1 MQKHVTVVGI
11 LFVAMGVLGIAG
23 AAIVVAVTVSP
34 GLLAYALEGTAEALV
49 VLTTFGCAAGGCVAL
64 LSVPEIIA
72 GVGLLQGRNWARY
85 LALFLSVLN
94 VFAVPLGT
102 AVGIYSLWVL
112 LQNETEALFE
122 RGRAAADAAV
132 GEEAA
137 DVEHAAAAEE
147 GTEG

>member
-1 MQKHVTVVGI
+1 
-11 LFVAMGVLGIAG
+11 
-23 AAIVVAVTVSP
+23 
-34 GLLAYALEGTAEALV
+34 
-49 VLTTFGCAAGGCVAL
+49 
-64 LSVPEIIA
+64 
-72 GVGLLQGRNWARY
+72 
-85 LALFLSVLN
+85 VLN

-137 DVEHAAAAEE
+137 SAEDAGAIE
-147 GTEG
+147 GPEG

>member
-11 LFVAMGVLGIAG
+11 LFVAIGVVGIAS

-49 VLTTFGCAAGGCVAL
+49 VLTTLGCAAGGCVAL

-94 VFAVPLGT
+94 LVAVPLGT

-112 LQNETEALFE
+112 LQNETAALFE
-122 RGRAAADAAV
+122 PARATADAAV

-137 DVEHAAAAEE
+137 AAEE

>member
-11 LFVAMGVLGIAG
+11 LFVAMGVLGIAS

-34 GLLAYALEGTAEALV
+34 GLLAYAVEGTAEALV
-49 VLTTFGCAAGGCVAL
+49 ILTTLGCTVGGCVAL

-94 VFAVPLGT
+94 LVAVPLGT

-112 LQNETEALFE
+112 LQNETAALFE
-122 RGRAAADAAV
+122 PAWATADAAV

-137 DVEHAAAAEE
+137 AAEE